1 MESTLDIFKE
11 IKAEHEISQKAH
23 EEFEQKRLDELGKQ
37 LEEDKKIKN
46 QLEEGMMQVNNPVH
60 FDPTIRCN

>member
-1 MESTLDIFKE
+1 MDIFKE
-11 IKAEHEISQKAH
+11 IKAEHEISQKVH
-23 EEFEQKRLDELGKQ
+23 EEFEQKRLEDLGNQ
-37 LEEDKKIKN
+37 FEEDKKIKN